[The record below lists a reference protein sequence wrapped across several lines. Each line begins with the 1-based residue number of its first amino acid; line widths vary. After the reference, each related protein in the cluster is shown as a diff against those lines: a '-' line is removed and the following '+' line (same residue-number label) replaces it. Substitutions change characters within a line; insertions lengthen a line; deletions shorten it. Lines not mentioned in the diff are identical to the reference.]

1 LDCFVIP
8 LGKSQNDIFHGGI
21 HKSRHMIDIMKDAA
35 TSLGTADCF
44 INKILENG
52 EARRLK

>member
-8 LGKSQNDIFHGGI
+8 FGKSQNDIFHGGI
-21 HKSRHMIDIMKDAA
+21 KSRHMIDIMKDAA

-44 INKILENG
+44 INKILKNG